1 MDYIAHKDGER
12 IQTVLEHLTG
22 TAELAGKFADV
33 FGKYEWGYCCGML
46 HDIGKYSEEFQ
57 YKIKNDT
64 NDQVD
69 HATAGAKLCM
79 EKGGYYSLLAYC
91 IAGHHAGLPDYGN
104 TAISSSLCGRLKKK
118 ICDYKVYENE
128 VNIPELK
135 TAPFV
140 VNENKDPEFAL
151 SVFMRMIY
159 SCLVDADFLDTE
171 KFMKNNHTRREA
183 GEHME
188 KLLERL
194 KNYVKPWMENADL
207 NSVNGRRT
215 EILKSCMEKGKE
227 ERGLFHLTVPTGGGK
242 TIASF
247 AFALKHAVSQH
258 MDHIIYVIPYTSI
271 IEQNAQVFREI
282 LGEENVLENHSN
294 VEYRSSEEL
303 SPLQLASENWD
314 KPVIVTTSVQFFES
328 LFANKSSKCRKL
340 HNIAN
345 SVVIFDEAQ
354 MLPVDYLKP
363 CVAMMEALMDDY
375 RSSIVMCTAT
385 QPALDGIFTEHREF
399 MELCPNVKEQFAFFR
414 RVKYRNL
421 GCVSIDNLIGR
432 LQKEKCALCIVNTK
446 KSAQEIYQ
454 QLKEEGVYH
463 LSTSMYPKHR
473 KRVFAKIRE
482 RLNQNKKCVL
492 ISTSLVE
499 AGVDLDFHC
508 VYRQIAGVDSIIQ
521 AAGRC
526 NREGK
531 EKAEDSLVF
540 LFDLENTKVAP
551 GQSLQ
556 IDITKAILQE
566 VDDISDLESITE
578 YFKRL
583 YHFRKQ
589 SLDKKDIIGEFR
601 NHAYNFATAAK
612 EFRIIE
618 EKTRT
623 ILIPIEPEA
632 EELLGQLKNQGF
644 SKERMRRASQ
654 YCIQVYDKVF
664 GILES
669 AGMVR
674 SISSDMEEFYELTAI
689 DQYTEDMGLNLSV
702 DSGMDLYL

>member
-1 MDYIAHKDGER
+1 MDYIAHKDGKR

-104 TAISSSLCGRLKKK
+104 TAILSSLCGRLKKK
-118 ICDYKVYENE
+118 ICDYKVYEHE

-242 TIASF
+242 TIASL

-303 SPLQLASENWD
+303 SPMQLASENWD

-363 CVAMMEALMDDY
+363 CVAMMEALIDDY

-421 GCVSIDNLIGR
+421 GCVPIDNLIGR

-540 LFDLENTKVAP
+540 LFDLENTKAAP
-551 GQSLQ
+551 SQSLQ

>member
-1 MDYIAHKDGER
+1 MGYIAHKDGDR
-12 IQTVLEHLTG
+12 TQTILEHLTG
-22 TAELAGKFADV
+22 TAEMAGKFADA
-33 FGKYEWGYCCGML
+33 FGKYEWGYCCGIL

-57 YKIKNDT
+57 HKIKNDT
-64 NDQVD
+64 NAQVD

-91 IAGHHAGLPDYGN
+91 IAGHHAGLTDYGN
-104 TAISSSLCGRLKKK
+104 SAILSSLCERLKKN
-118 ICDYKVYENE
+118 ICDYKAYEYE

-135 TAPFV
+135 TTPFV

-171 KFMKNNHTRREA
+171 KFMKNNHTGREA

-188 KLLERL
+188 KLWEKL
-194 KNYVKPWMENADL
+194 KNHVKPWMENMDL

-215 EILKSCMEKGKE
+215 EILKFCMEKGKE
-227 ERGLFHLTVPTGGGK
+227 EKGLFHLTVPTGGGK
-242 TIASF
+242 TIASL
-247 AFALKHAVSQH
+247 AFALKHAVYHH

-303 SPLQLASENWD
+303 SPMQLASENWD

-363 CVAMMEALMDDY
+363 CVAMMEALMNDY
-375 RSSIVMCTAT
+375 RSSIVLCTAT
-385 QPALDGIFTEHREF
+385 QPALDGIFTGHREF
-399 MELCPNVKEQFAFFR
+399 MELCPDVREQFEFFR

-421 GCVSIDNLIGR
+421 GCIPMDNLIGR

-446 KSAQEIYQ
+446 KSVQEIYR

-473 KRVFAKIRE
+473 KRVLAEIRE
-482 RLNQNKKCVL
+482 RLDQNKKCVL

-508 VYRQIAGVDSIIQ
+508 VYRQIAGVDSVIQ

-531 EKAEDSLVF
+531 EKAEDSPVF
-540 LFDLENTKVAP
+540 LFDLENTKAAP
-551 GQSLQ
+551 SQSLQ

-566 VDDISDLESITE
+566 VEDISDLESITE

-589 SLDKKDIIGEFR
+589 SLDKKNIIGEFR
-601 NHAYNFATAAK
+601 NHEYNFATAAK

-654 YCIQVYDKVF
+654 YCIQVYDQLF
-664 GILES
+664 AILDG
-669 AGMVR
+669 AGMIR
-674 SISSDMEEFYELTAI
+674 PISSDIEEFYELTAM
-689 DQYTEDMGLNLSV
+689 DLYTEDMGLNLSV

>member
-1 MDYIAHKDGER
+1 
-12 IQTVLEHLTG
+12 
-22 TAELAGKFADV
+22 
-33 FGKYEWGYCCGML
+33 
-46 HDIGKYSEEFQ
+46 
-57 YKIKNDT
+57 
-64 NDQVD
+64 
-69 HATAGAKLCM
+69 
-79 EKGGYYSLLAYC
+79 
-91 IAGHHAGLPDYGN
+91 
-104 TAISSSLCGRLKKK
+104 
-118 ICDYKVYENE
+118 
-128 VNIPELK
+128 
-135 TAPFV
+135 
-140 VNENKDPEFAL
+140 
-151 SVFMRMIY
+151 
-159 SCLVDADFLDTE
+159 
-171 KFMKNNHTRREA
+171 
-183 GEHME
+183 
-188 KLLERL
+188 
-194 KNYVKPWMENADL
+194 
-207 NSVNGRRT
+207 
-215 EILKSCMEKGKE
+215 
-227 ERGLFHLTVPTGGGK
+227 
-242 TIASF
+242 
-247 AFALKHAVSQH
+247 
-258 MDHIIYVIPYTSI
+258 
-271 IEQNAQVFREI
+271 
-282 LGEENVLENHSN
+282 
-294 VEYRSSEEL
+294 
-303 SPLQLASENWD
+303 
-314 KPVIVTTSVQFFES
+314 
-328 LFANKSSKCRKL
+328 
-340 HNIAN
+340 
-345 SVVIFDEAQ
+345 
-354 MLPVDYLKP
+354 
-363 CVAMMEALMDDY
+363 
-375 RSSIVMCTAT
+375 
-385 QPALDGIFTEHREF
+385 
-399 MELCPNVKEQFAFFR
+399 
-414 RVKYRNL
+414 
-421 GCVSIDNLIGR
+421 
-432 LQKEKCALCIVNTK
+432 
-446 KSAQEIYQ
+446 
-454 QLKEEGVYH
+454 
-463 LSTSMYPKHR
+463 MYPKHR

-540 LFDLENTKVAP
+540 LFDLENTKAAP